1 MADCSS
7 LQCFGFRHIFDSLKA
22 LALLFFHYL
31 CYICFY
37 LFNFCFVLFCFLK
50 KISFPFVLCVFAA
63 FLSLLVFCI
72 WPLGVTVANT
82 HVAWWKRKESLILNL
97 VELLGS
103 VNLHLAFHAAARES
117 CTIMKSVFGAFLC
130 FTWFHWS
137 ILLGESWMTSTCQ
150 VMSQHLNWVKIR
162 T

>member
-7 LQCFGFRHIFDSLKA
+7 LQCFGFRHICDSLKA
-22 LALLFFHYL
+22 LALLFFSL
-31 CYICFY
+31 FMLY
-37 LFNFCFVLFCFLK
+37 LFLFIQLLFCFVLFFL

-82 HVAWWKRKESLILNL
+82 HVAWRKRKESLTLNL

-137 ILLGESWMTSTCQ
+137 ILLEESWMTSTCQ